1 MKKINKINK
10 ISKVNK
16 HLFASIDPGKNGAI
30 SIFKVENNEILPLT
44 VFNVPLRE
52 KMTGK
57 GYHIDFVKLGKKLN
71 EYKIEYGIIE
81 NITAMHQQGA
91 TGAFYYGGSFFGLI
105 GLFTGKEIPL
115 YLLSPRLWRNNKL
128 VKGLEKREL
137 VDFVL
142 RLYPAI
148 ISHIQPITKD
158 QDKADSVLIGTIGFS
173 LLDQLE
179 KV

>member
-1 MKKINKINK
+1 MEKIKKINKLLQHNK
-10 ISKVNK
+10 YYFS
-16 HLFASIDPGKNGAI
+16 AIDPGKNGAI
-30 SIFKVENNEILPLT
+30 SIFKVENNDILPIT

-57 GYHIDFVKLGKKLN
+57 GYHIDFVKLGKKLK

-81 NITAMHQQGA
+81 NVTAMHQQGA
-91 TGAFYYGGSFFGLI
+91 TGAFYYGGCFFGLI

-115 YLLSPRLWRNNKL
+115 YLLSPRKWRNDKL

-137 VDFVL
+137 IDFVL
-142 RLYPAI
+142 QLYPTI
-148 ISHIQPITKD
+148 KSHIQPITKD
-158 QDKADSVLIGTIGFS
+158 QDKADSVLIGAIGFS
-173 LLDQLE
+173 ILDQLE